1 MGQAAHLVLRHQTW
15 HWRRRVPSDLQ
26 LTSPRGRLSL
36 SLGTSVLR
44 AARRVGLALDLAME
58 DLRML
63 HAPLDPAVLTSI
75 LAKVRDDALATEQAE
90 RAQQPPDLGFVPRP
104 TAARRIVAPKDLAQS
119 LLHWLAQQGSMAGI
133 DDADLKDP
141 DKGRAN
147 GIAAGP
153 TADAPAQDSN
163 DQTATMVEEPAD
175 GGPVHRGLWLPP
187 ELDRAIR
194 DFVAANPAPP
204 AELTTARAASTIR
217 ATIAQGVQG
226 AYLDAARR
234 NDRQMAQA
242 HVQRALDGF
251 EAEGITV
258 HPNSRGV
265 LERQA
270 LSVLGAVHGQAAT
283 DERELPE
290 IVLTSPEA
298 LLVPRQT
305 VGEPAA
311 AFIPA
316 AAPTTPPAAPM
327 IGRAAPTITE
337 MLQKCIKLKRDKG
350 WNDKSIADATTS
362 IRMFVEYRGDVP
374 IDQVTSADASDY
386 KALLLDV
393 PKLAGK
399 GRFAKLTITD
409 LVAEANALEQA
420 LNDEEVDPNSV
431 HGIFRDEDD
440 DSWHVARYSLAT
452 VNKHINF
459 LNVVFTA
466 GMKYLDRKEDASVFA
481 SEYYDKALV
490 KEHRR
495 KRLAYEV
502 NELESLFRSP
512 AWAGCVDDRLRAT
525 ASDSPPPRDAR
536 FWGPLIAA
544 HQGMRLEE
552 ILQLQTED
560 VDEED
565 GIAVFRIRKGAGRK
579 LKTAASARTVPV
591 HSSLIRIGLLKYAQA
606 RRAEGSPLLFPELK
620 RGGGFSTYGHAYSLW
635 WTEYRRAIGI
645 YKPGLDFHSFRTTVN
660 THLLRRRCNETM
672 IKALLGHSI
681 AGDITTDDYNAGL
694 SLADLQ
700 QALDL
705 WQFDISYLDV

>member
-44 AARRVGLALDLAME
+44 AARRIGLALDLALE

-63 HAPLDPAVLTSI
+63 HAPLDPATLTSI
-75 LAKVRDDALATEQAE
+75 LAKVRDDALAAEQAE
-90 RAQQPPDLGFVPRP
+90 RALQPPDVGFVPRP
-104 TAARRIVAPKDLAQS
+104 TVARGIVVPEDLAQP
-119 LLHWLAQQGSMAGI
+119 LLHWLAQQGPMTGI
-133 DDADLKDP
+133 EDADLKDP
-141 DKGRAN
+141 DKGRAD
-147 GIAAGP
+147 GIASGP
-153 TADAPAQDSN
+153 STGAPAQGSD
-163 DQTATMVEEPAD
+163 DQTMAMVNEPAD
-175 GGPVHRGLWLPP
+175 GGPVHRGPWLPP
-187 ELDRAIR
+187 DLDRAIR

-204 AELTTARAASTIR
+204 AQLTTARAASTIR

-226 AYLDAARR
+226 AFLDAARR
-234 NDRQMAQA
+234 NDRPMAQA
-242 HVQRALDGF
+242 HVQRAVERL
-251 EAEGITV
+251 ELENGIAID
-258 HPNSRGV
+258 PSSRGV

-270 LSVLGAVHGQAAT
+270 LSVLGAVHGQAASG
-283 DERELPE
+283 ERVPPE
-290 IVLTSPEA
+290 I
-298 LLVPRQT
+298 LLAPPGLLAPPPT
-305 VGEPAA
+305 VMETAA
-311 AFIPA
+311 ASS
-316 AAPTTPPAAPM
+316 PTTAPIVAPAAPAL
-327 IGRAAPTITE
+327 RKAVPTITE
-337 MLQKCIKLKRDKG
+337 MLQKCIKLKRNKG

-409 LVAEANALEQA
+409 LVAEANAFEQA
-420 LNDEEVDPNSV
+420 LNDDQMDPNSV

-440 DSWHVARYSLAT
+440 DSWHVSRYSLAT

-466 GMKYLDRKEDASVFA
+466 GMKYLDRKEDTSVFA

-512 AWAGCVDDRLRAT
+512 AWIGCIDDRLRAT
-525 ASDSPPPRDAR
+525 ASDCPPPRDAR
-536 FWGPLIAA
+536 FWAPLIAA

-552 ILQLQTED
+552 ILQLQPED

-565 GIAVFRIRKGAGRK
+565 GIAVFRIRKGAGRT

-591 HSSLIRIGLLKYAQA
+591 HSSLIRIGFLKHARA
-606 RRAEGSPLLFPELK
+606 RRAEGAPLLFPELK
-620 RGGGFSTYGHAYSLW
+620 RGGGFGMYGHAYSLW
-635 WTEYRRAIGI
+635 WTEYRRAIRI

-694 SLADLQ
+694 SLTDLQ
-700 QALDL
+700 QALEL
-705 WQFDISYLDV
+705 WQFDISHLDV